1 MVQELL
7 PRLDGEQI
15 DPVGP
20 GHTSSLAGKAPATP
34 VIFDSSRCPAVAV
47 AIYRPDSSRSGSGTA
62 VCCRAFSSGARSL
75 PRRDRVFRRPG
86 SGPATG
92 RLGIAADS
100 QADRLG
106 RVVRRGAAVPAGSG
120 ARGRNQTADWQRPQ
134 PIGSVSSLAIARGI
148 ELSIES
154 ASEDE
159 WLNPPEVNRPL
170 IERVKATGIEVL
182 WPEPD
187 EQA

>member
-1 MVQELL
+1 M
-7 PRLDGEQI
+7 
-15 DPVGP
+15 
-20 GHTSSLAGKAPATP
+20 
-34 VIFDSSRCPAVAV
+34 
-47 AIYRPDSSRSGSGTA
+47 
-62 VCCRAFSSGARSL
+62 
-75 PRRDRVFRRPG
+75 
-86 SGPATG
+86 
-92 RLGIAADS
+92 
-100 QADRLG
+100 
-106 RVVRRGAAVPAGSG
+106 
-120 ARGRNQTADWQRPQ
+120 
-134 PIGSVSSLAIARGI
+134 SSLAIARGI